1 MLMGTNRK
9 HRMEEERQALI
20 NHENKLLYKK
30 MNAILLQGAGNVS
43 PPRSNKKMAKT
54 IQNDMR
60 SRRDSNQETESIML
74 HYGRSATARPSIN
87 MMRRIAH
94 HQQ

>member
-1 MLMGTNRK
+1 MLMATNRK

-43 PPRSNKKMAKT
+43 PPRQNKKLSKT
-54 IQNDMR
+54 LKN
-60 SRRDSNQETESIML
+60 EF
-74 HYGRSATARPSIN
+74 
-87 MMRRIAH
+87 
-94 HQQ
+94 

>member
-1 MLMGTNRK
+1 MGTNRK

-43 PPRSNKKMAKT
+43 PPRSKRLSKT
-54 IQNDMR
+54 LYG
-60 SRRDSNQETESIML
+60 DSKLKNATNQETDSIML
-74 HYGRSATARPSIN
+74 HYGRSVTARPSIN
-87 MMRRIAH
+87 MIRRIAH

>member
-1 MLMGTNRK
+1 MLKATNRK

-43 PPRSNKKMAKT
+43 PPRQNKKLNKT
-54 IQNDMR
+54 
-60 SRRDSNQETESIML
+60 L
-74 HYGRSATARPSIN
+74 
-87 MMRRIAH
+87 
-94 HQQ
+94 